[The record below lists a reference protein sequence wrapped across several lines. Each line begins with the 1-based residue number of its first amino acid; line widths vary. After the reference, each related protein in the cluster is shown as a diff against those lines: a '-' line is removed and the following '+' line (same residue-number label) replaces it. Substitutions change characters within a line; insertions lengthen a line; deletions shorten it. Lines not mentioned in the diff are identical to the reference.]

1 MYNQEY
7 SAQQGSY
14 SDWMKKLKA
23 LQTSKAKRIQ
33 LHEISLTTNARGTSL
48 GEKEKDITRN
58 KQKLQNC
65 KAN

>member
-14 SDWMKKLKA
+14 LDWMKKLKA